1 VGRIIPNEN
10 SWIGVADDVADIH
23 APKTAEVTG
32 ALDITDFVIT
42 INAGTT
48 GNTVPTP
55 SLKTLFETSVPGT
68 ATAQFTMDIY
78 RDDEADDAY
87 EKFPRNTKCFVI
99 ISRFG
104 GTGPDNSP
112 AVGQKCEVWP
122 IRVASRTNSA
132 MSSNTAETA
141 TITASVP
148 AEPDEDATVAA

>member
-10 SWIGVADDVADIH
+10 SWIGLANDVVDI
-23 APKTAEVTG
+23 ANPTVAEVTG
-32 ALDITDFVIT
+32 ALDITDAVIT

-55 SLKTLFETSVPGT
+55 SLKSLFETSVPGT

-78 RDDEADDAY
+78 RDDEDDSAY
-87 EKFPRNTKCFVI
+87 AALPRNTKAFII

-112 AVGQKCEVWP
+112 AVGQPCEVWP

-141 TITASVP
+141 TVTASVP
-148 AEPDEDATVAA
+148 SEPAEDAVVHA